1 MMFDLLM
8 GMIAAA
14 SLAVGIWNSVK
25 IREVHLVMNSRL
37 DQLLKIST
45 AKAYAEGA
53 EFSRLAGD
61 AKAVQVAQA
70 VKANDGAS

>member
-1 MMFDLLM
+1 MFDLLM

-61 AKAVQVAQA
+61 AKAAQVALA
-70 VKANDGAS
+70 IKDAAS

>member
-1 MMFDLLM
+1 MFDLLM

-53 EFSRLAGD
+53 ESSRLAGD
-61 AKAVQVAQA
+61 AKAVQVALA
-70 VKANDGAS
+70 IKDAAS